1 MPLLHVIET
10 GKFPE
15 NLRCVDK
22 ENNEW
27 ESGFWAIVPDTAQR
41 LVGGTIY
48 LHSAQD
54 KLSHFGG
61 EILGFRI
68 VSTGLHAGRAV
79 FRFRATSNAREV
91 RAGRDNWAQE
101 KKFVW

>member
-22 ENNEW
+22 EKNEW

-41 LVGGTIY
+41 LVGGTIH
-48 LHSAQD
+48 LHAAQD
-54 KLSHFGG
+54 RPSHFGG
-61 EILGFRI
+61 AILGFRI
-68 VSTGLHAGRAV
+68 VASGPHAGRAL
-79 FRFRATSNAREV
+79 FRFRAAPDARDV

>member
-22 ENNEW
+22 ENSEW

-54 KLSHFGG
+54 KPSHFGG
-61 EILGFRI
+61 EILSFRI

-79 FRFRATSNAREV
+79 FGFRATSDARDV

>member
-1 MPLLHVIET
+1 MPFLHVIET

-22 ENNEW
+22 ENSEW
-27 ESGFWAIVPDTAQR
+27 ESGFWAIVPGTAQR

-48 LHSAQD
+48 LHEAQD

-68 VSTGLHAGRAV
+68 VVTEPHAGRAV
-79 FRFRATSNAREV
+79 FRFRATPNARDV